1 MLQPSPR
8 DKSCHPACLQRLL
21 PDFPPSYRTIPS
33 IYGWDETFL
42 SFQAWVCPISFSRN
56 LSCSPR
62 LHSLPFLPCLTT
74 DDVDPPGHKAGLTL
88 QSLHCPLLSLTAV
101 ECLFWREHIIFAFF
115 FCSCFFLLLGKDLYT
130 SFRGFDTLLPTFS
143 KLKHFIQP
151 IFLKTRK
158 REQGR
163 RQGHVLFQTSAVSQ
177 GEHLDARVFANLKNE
192 GPGNKSGQL
201 RETLLLL
208 IWPKPDHQGQ
218 SSLFTKASVKPPC
231 FG

>member
-1 MLQPSPR
+1 MRWDFPFFSSLGLSHLLFQKSFLQPQAS
-8 DKSCHPACLQRLL
+8 L
-21 PDFPPSYRTIPS
+21 PPFPT
-33 IYGWDETFL
+33 L
-42 SFQAWVCPISFSRN
+42 SHHWWRWPTWAQGRSHTPVP
-56 LSCSPR
+56 
-62 LHSLPFLPCLTT
+62 SLPFAEPDCSWVSFLEGAYYFC
-74 DDVDPPGHKAGLTL
+74 
-88 QSLHCPLLSLTAV
+88 
-101 ECLFWREHIIFAFF
+101 FF
-115 FCSCFFLLLGKDLYT
+115 FCSCFFLLPGKDLYT
-130 SFRGFDTLLPTFS
+130 SFRGFDTLLPTFW